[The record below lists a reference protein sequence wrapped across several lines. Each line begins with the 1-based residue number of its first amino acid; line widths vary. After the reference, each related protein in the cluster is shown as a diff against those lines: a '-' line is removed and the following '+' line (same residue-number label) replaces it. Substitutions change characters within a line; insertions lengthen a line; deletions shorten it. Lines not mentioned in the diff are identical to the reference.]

1 MPSPT
6 ISLLRATAVA
16 ALGLAALALESG
28 VRGGGGAA
36 ATGGRSSGGASARAP
51 AVRSAARGGAP
62 AAENFIGAGDPAV
75 WHTGR
80 SVINADGSRSFDWEG
95 TSMSVNVAG
104 ASYVKVVINA
114 TGGMLG
120 RIVVEAG
127 GLEVS
132 SFYVGGGNGATTY
145 LDNVYFGAY
154 DLYGTTNIRVIS
166 VLEPSFG
173 GANANAFLTFVGF
186 LTDGTAAPASAPR
199 ARRIE
204 LVGDSISAGYG
215 SRGSAAL
222 AKNFGCPVNDNTS
235 GNYWCV
241 RGRGYAPAPS
251 EREGEGE
258 GEVAL
263 SRAANPRAHAL
274 LSHRPA
280 LPVPR

>member
-1 MPSPT
+1 
-6 ISLLRATAVA
+6 
-16 ALGLAALALESG
+16 
-28 VRGGGGAA
+28 
-36 ATGGRSSGGASARAP
+36 
-51 AVRSAARGGAP
+51 
-62 AAENFIGAGDPAV
+62 
-75 WHTGR
+75 
-80 SVINADGSRSFDWEG
+80 
-95 TSMSVNVAG
+95 MSVNVAG

-241 RGRGYAPAPS
+241 RGRGTRRRERARGRGRGCALARSESSRSRTPFSSPPALAPAFPS
-251 EREGEGE
+251 FTTVGRTTGPLPSTSWPTSSPSRGRVRACTSTAATTERRCPRTTCR
-258 GEVAL
+258 
-263 SRAANPRAHAL
+263 RAAGRR
-274 LSHRPA
+274 SRTTGTFRGTRPT
-280 LPVPR
+280 